1 MKNAAQKTES
11 CYQKAK
17 KLISKCQKL
26 PITGISGE
34 WVGMDFAQKNKPG
47 WLFNKLL
54 VVKVAAK
61 LLIIPP
67 DIYEVHG
74 HTG

>member
-26 PITGISGE
+26 PITGTVQVRKLVDRE
-34 WVGMDFAQKNKPG
+34 LQEP
-47 WLFNKLL
+47 LFDVFLWGVLFKY
-54 VVKVAAK
+54 KTK
-61 LLIIPP
+61 F
-67 DIYEVHG
+67 
-74 HTG
+74 